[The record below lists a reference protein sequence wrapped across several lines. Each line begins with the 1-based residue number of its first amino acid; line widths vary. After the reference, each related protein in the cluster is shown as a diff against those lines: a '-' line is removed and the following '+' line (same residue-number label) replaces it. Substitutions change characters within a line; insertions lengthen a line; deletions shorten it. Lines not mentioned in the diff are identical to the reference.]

1 MSTGNACFTL
11 APSFSPKNYPGLVA
25 WYNVSSAIVNDLS
38 DIIGLHDKSGNNNTL
53 IGSNGTV
60 TINTDD
66 PLGIPYF
73 DNLHI
78 NTRPLEF
85 GSEPSGLTLFLV
97 ATNNTDNEDSQNYLS
112 IFEDQNN
119 NPIKIGINNIESNI
133 YINSDQVGSNV
144 INMIPNTSNIINAL
158 CFNSNIT
165 IDDNAFS
172 SAVVYQNG
180 KTAYYINSNTIL
192 TINKDINTFNITIGD
207 DGADNEG
214 APNPLNSTIYEII
227 IYNHILSES
236 TISDIN
242 RYLGEKYNIPLTN
255 EGNFTYRQ
263 DL

>member
-1 MSTGNACFTL
+1 
-11 APSFSPKNYPGLVA
+11 
-25 WYNVSSAIVNDLS
+25 VSSAIVNDLS